1 MMSKVVFVVTCLH
14 KFDFV
19 TKHPSIYA
27 MDFWQDVVVR
37 VPLVNLEDV
46 ARIKD
51 VLSVEGDYS
60 RLQTKQSFELTILSS
75 TFFYD
80 AKWAR

>member
-1 MMSKVVFVVTCLH
+1 
-14 KFDFV
+14 
-19 TKHPSIYA
+19 
-27 MDFWQDVVVR
+27 

>member
-1 MMSKVVFVVTCLH
+1 
-14 KFDFV
+14 
-19 TKHPSIYA
+19 
-27 MDFWQDVVVR
+27 MDFGQDVVVR

-51 VLSVEGDYS
+51 VLSVEGDDS

-75 TFFYD
+75 TFLTML
-80 AKWAR
+80 AWAR

>member
-1 MMSKVVFVVTCLH
+1 
-14 KFDFV
+14 
-19 TKHPSIYA
+19 

-75 TFFYD
+75 TFFMMLNGLD
-80 AKWAR
+80 KSHVGSFFATVWSPGV

>member
-1 MMSKVVFVVTCLH
+1 
-14 KFDFV
+14 
-19 TKHPSIYA
+19 
-27 MDFWQDVVVR
+27 MDFGQDVVVR

-75 TFFYD
+75 TFLMMLNGLDKSHVGSFFAYSVKSWCVSCD
-80 AKWAR
+80 R